1 MVKQAER
8 TETTRKAIVTAARG
22 LFGGH
27 GFHATTMEEIAEAIG
42 MAKGAVYHH
51 FRTKEAIFEA
61 VFEEASQDL
70 VRHVRAAVRHVPDAL
85 RAMAIGTHAYFE
97 ACAQPSLAQ
106 IILRDGPA
114 VLGWQ
119 RWREI
124 DERYFGRSVPEAL
137 RRAIEAGLIAEQPV
151 EPLARLLIGAITE
164 AAAACASS
172 SDPAAV
178 GRRHA
183 DAMQALLEG
192 LRTSK
197 KTRVSNSER

>member
-1 MVKQAER
+1 VVRQAER
-8 TETTRKAIVTAARG
+8 SDTTRKAIVAAAG
-22 LFGGH
+22 ELFGRQ
-27 GFHATTMEEIAEAIG
+27 GFHATTMEGIAAAIG

-61 VFEEASQDL
+61 VFEDASENL
-70 VRHVRAAVRHVPDAL
+70 VRQVRAATRNESDVL
-85 RAMAIGTHAYFE
+85 RAMAIGTRAYFK
-97 ACAQPSLAQ
+97 ACAQSGLAQ

-124 DERYFGRSVPEAL
+124 DERYFGRSIPDAL
-137 RRAIEAGLIAEQPV
+137 KRAMEDGLIARHPV

-164 AAAACASS
+164 AAAACAASA
-172 SDPAAV
+172 DPASV

-183 DAMQALLEG
+183 DAMQLLLEG
-192 LRTSK
+192 LRVQEDGS
-197 KTRVSNSER
+197 

>member
-8 TETTRKAIVTAARG
+8 SETTRKAIVTAARE
-22 LFGGH
+22 LFGRR
-27 GFHATTMEEIAEAIG
+27 GFHATTMEGIAEAIG

-51 FRTKEAIFEA
+51 FRTKEAVFES
-61 VFEEASQDL
+61 VFEEVSQEL
-70 VRHVRAAVRHVPDAL
+70 VHRVRAAVRDEPDAL
-85 RAMAIGTHAYFE
+85 RAMAVGTHAYFE
-97 ACAQPSLAQ
+97 TCAHPDVAQ

-124 DERYFGRSVPEAL
+124 DERYFGRSIPEAL
-137 RRAIEAGLIAEQPV
+137 RRAIETRLIVEQPV

-164 AAAACASS
+164 AAAACAWS

-192 LRTSK
+192 LR
-197 KTRVSNSER
+197 VS